1 MHVHSRV
8 MCCEK
13 ERWLAGPAG
22 MKATPADLL
31 VGTHRS
37 TEGSEDAT
45 EPYGDMEVAGCC
57 LECQCG
63 APSAPLDGGP
73 ELSHFISLL

>member
-1 MHVHSRV
+1 MRGSDGLLL
-8 MCCEK
+8 
-13 ERWLAGPAG
+13 LAGPTG

-37 TEGSEDAT
+37 TKGSEDAM
-45 EPYGDMEVAGCC
+45 EPYGDMEVAGRW
-57 LECQCG
+57 LKCQCG
-63 APSAPLDGGP
+63 APSAPLDGDP